1 MTMKELTTNMWAVW
15 RHFTPAMPTS
25 SMANYSICKANV
37 LMGGSGT
44 AKYNTTNL
52 IKHLKEHQVNVPY
65 T

>member
-44 AKYNTTNL
+44 ARGASS
-52 IKHLKEHQVNVPY
+52 
-65 T
+65 